1 MRNRRLSTIAGL
13 LIIVALAGY
22 IYVIAGSR
30 DLEEK
35 MGQYLGAKGYQAEEI
50 KSIEVYHSFLNPLLS
65 CDRWTIKVRY
75 SDEPEAIYLYT
86 VKDGKI
92 KSAGATGS
100 VNREDLKH
108 GE

>member
-35 MGQYLGAKGYQAEEI
+35 MGQYLRAKGYQAEEI
-50 KSIEVYHSFLNPLLS
+50 KSIEVYHSFLNPFLS

-75 SDEPEAIYLYT
+75 LDEPGAIYLYT

-92 KSAGATGS
+92 ESAGATGS

>member
-1 MRNRRLSTIAGL
+1 MKRKGLSTIAGL

-22 IYVIAGSR
+22 VYVIAGSR

-35 MGQYLGAKGYQAEEI
+35 MGQYLGARGDQAEEI
-50 KSIEVYHSFLNPLLS
+50 KSIKVYHSFLNPLLS
-65 CDRWTIKVRY
+65 YDRWTIRVRY
-75 SDEPEAIYLYT
+75 LDEPGAIYLYT

-108 GE
+108 RK